1 VTAIVAWE
9 FRARAGREAEF
20 ETHYG
25 PSGTWARLFARSSGY
40 RGSTLARDAADRGRY
55 LLTDAWTDRAAFDAF
70 RREWGADYEAFDRE
84 CEAVTVE
91 ERCLGW
97 FEAVEPAPGR

>member
-1 VTAIVAWE
+1 MILVAWE

-20 ETHYG
+20 EAHYALTG
-25 PSGTWARLFARSSGY
+25 VWARLFARSPGY
-40 RGSTLARDAADRGRY
+40 RGTTLARDTSENRRY

-70 RREWGADYEAFDRE
+70 RASYGAEYDALDRR
-84 CEAVTVE
+84 CEALTDE

-97 FEAVEPAPGR
+97 FETVERSA